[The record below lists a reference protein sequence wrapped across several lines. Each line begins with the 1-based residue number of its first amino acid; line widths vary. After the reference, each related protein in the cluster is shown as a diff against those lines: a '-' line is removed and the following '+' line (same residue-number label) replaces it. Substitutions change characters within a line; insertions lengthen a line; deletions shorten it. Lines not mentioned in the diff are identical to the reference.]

1 MNMSNFMRNNSAF
14 PSLVNVSSFINSF
27 TALNGATAAKQHAIA
42 IGNGVSNFSGHS
54 SVLMRNKLASGVTAT
69 VGAATSV
76 ITSDGGVQ
84 ANDASGYA
92 NLQSLGALS
101 ADLEVK
107 ISGIDP
113 ITGDGVKF
121 KRSLFIAKGVI
132 LQNEVIGVDFKSVAL
147 TTVAAPLFTVITDA
161 GGKFR
166 LRPTVTG
173 IVAKNLNWNMSI
185 SDGIDS

>member
-1 MNMSNFMRNNSAF
+1 M
-14 PSLVNVSSFINSF
+14 
-27 TALNGATAAKQHAIA
+27 KQHAIA
-42 IGNGVSNFSGHS
+42 IGNNVSNLSGHS
-54 SVLMRNKLASGVTAT
+54 SVLMRNKLASGVAST

-76 ITSDGGVQ
+76 ITSDGAAQ
-84 ANDASGYA
+84 ANDASGHA
-92 NLQSLGALS
+92 NLQNLGAIS

-121 KRSLFIAKGVI
+121 KRSLFIGKGVI
-132 LQNEVIGVDFKSVAL
+132 LQNEVIGTDFKSTAL
-147 TTVAAPLFTVITDA
+147 TTVAVPLFTVITDA
-161 GGKFR
+161 GGQFR

-173 IVAKNLNWNMSI
+173 IATKNLTWNMSI